1 MHSSYIVNINHIL
14 SHVLTSSRKQIFNNS
29 QNIFTVNLF
38 LRNVG
43 LTILKSRLVT
53 TFHVLGF
60 RNETG

>member
-1 MHSSYIVNINHIL
+1 MHSPYIVNKNHIL
-14 SHVLTSSRKQIFNNS
+14 SHVLTSSR
-29 QNIFTVNLF
+29 NIFTVNLF

-43 LTILKSRLVT
+43 LTILKLRLVT